1 MPNIGALLKQEIAR
15 LSRREIRGQV
25 QATKKASSQYRR
37 HIATLKRQVTT
48 LERQMAL
55 LQRRV
60 LVVRKCN
67 SLFEYD
73 RRAVFV
79 NELFKTVK
87 QSHDG
92 SLLHNVEA
100 QGRPLAGVP
109 WSDML
114 CHMAN

>member
-15 LSRREIRGQV
+15 LSRREIRAQV

-60 LVVRKCN
+60 LGPGAVASSGSTNHRVICRVR
-67 SLFEYD
+67 
-73 RRAVFV
+73 
-79 NELFKTVK
+79 
-87 QSHDG
+87 
-92 SLLHNVEA
+92 A
-100 QGRPLAGVP
+100 QVP
-109 WSDML
+109 P
-114 CHMAN
+114 